1 MEHPLTWFSLI
12 PLLKELPVHVS
23 GALFVG
29 LLLIILSFIY
39 YRKLKGTKD
48 ALIPDS
54 RLTLRNLMEII
65 GEWIISLLEDIIGPE
80 GRKFLPL
87 VGTVFIFILFS
98 NLLGVIP
105 GFSPPTS
112 NINTNFACAITVFLA
127 YNYYGI
133 KAHGWRYGKHFI
145 GPVWWLFFLFLPV
158 ELISHLFR
166 PITLSVRLFGNIH
179 GDHTV
184 LENFLELIPWTGM
197 PALIMTLGIIV
208 SVVQAFVFALLTMIY
223 ISFAIAHE

>member
-23 GALFVG
+23 GALFIG
-29 LLLIILSFIY
+29 LLLIVLSIIY
-39 YRKLKGTKD
+39 YRKLKSTKD

-54 RLTLRNLMEII
+54 RLTLRNLMELI
-65 GEWIISLLEDIIGPE
+65 GEWILSLLEEIIGPE
-80 GRKFLPL
+80 GKRFLPL

-98 NLLGVIP
+98 NLLGIIP

-112 NINTNFACAITVFLA
+112 NLNTNAACAITVFLA

-133 KAHGWRYGKHFI
+133 KEHGWRYGKHFI

-158 ELISHLFR
+158 EVISQLFR
-166 PITLSVRLFGNIH
+166 PLTLSVRLFGNIY

-184 LENFLELIPWTGM
+184 LEKFLEFVPLGM
-197 PALIMTLGIIV
+197 PALIMVLGIIV